1 MYFNYALLVTTLYIW
16 EGNCIIPLVTIKR
29 KDLAAGH
36 QDHLQTLPGCSR
48 FNPVILFP
56 WGTFLYYFPNLIREE
71 KKQSEYLHDGY
82 LGISGWNKWLES
94 IQPISKTWTPRSCFG
109 SHSAQAWR
117 RSSDAVSVR
126 GDRIP
131 VELFQILKDDAF
143 RIDILTIWHIDIL
156 NMSANL
162 ENSRV
167 ATGLEKVSFHSNL
180 KEWQCQRMLKLSHNS
195 PISHASKVMLKIL

>member
-82 LGISGWNKWLES
+82 LGISGWNPYSPSPRPGHQEVALGA
-94 IQPISKTWTPRSCFG
+94 IQPRPGGEALMQSVCEASWGPASGRMLRTWTPPGAQEPGWPWCLSRAEIQVAMAATFPFTLSLRWG
-109 SHSAQAWR
+109 LASACLCR
-117 RSSDAVSVR
+117 
-126 GDRIP
+126 
-131 VELFQILKDDAF
+131 
-143 RIDILTIWHIDIL
+143 
-156 NMSANL
+156 
-162 ENSRV
+162 
-167 ATGLEKVSFHSNL
+167 
-180 KEWQCQRMLKLSHNS
+180 
-195 PISHASKVMLKIL
+195 